1 MKNRT
6 ASMHKVQ
13 IMTLQQHLL
22 WLTVSSHVEE
32 EIFGSIEVVY
42 SRHFLMNY
50 PCVVCKIH
58 GRPRQHA
65 LECDGCFQWQHRLCS
80 SGNFN
85 FILKL

>member
-42 SRHFLMNY
+42 SRHFLMKY

-65 LECDGCFQWQHRLCS
+65 LSAMAVSDGNIVFATQV
-80 SGNFN
+80 
-85 FILKL
+85 I